1 MGNNKKTKEDRQGT
15 SQPVGDHSDDTPVP
29 IKETLHHYRRNLI
42 VLAAIFIAIVV
53 ALEFG
58 IDKKIVVMA
67 TVILGVFTQVFSGLG
82 ALIAMIPWIGPL
94 IIKVFT
100 IPFFWLLNALGYF
113 VSVVAI
119 KKGYSKEVLNSRTLT
134 IALLTG
140 IVIGYI
146 IGHLFPFK

>member
-1 MGNNKKTKEDRQGT
+1 
-15 SQPVGDHSDDTPVP
+15 
-29 IKETLHHYRRNLI
+29 
-42 VLAAIFIAIVV
+42 V